1 MSIQELKDKVVRFT
15 EEAWN
20 KGNLSTLDEFLNPDV
35 VSYGSGR
42 EELKGIEAYKS
53 RLADFHADYPD
64 FHVDIEEIIAE
75 GDTVA
80 DRWTVQGTFTGPGKT
95 VPVPGTGKKFSVKG
109 TWMGRFVDGKIA
121 EDRYTYDTIELARQ
135 LGILPEPEEEK

>member
-1 MSIQELKDKVVRFT
+1 MSAEELKDKVIRFT

-20 KGNLSTLDEFLNPDV
+20 KKNLDIIDEFFDPDV

-42 EELKGIEAYKS
+42 ENLKGIEDYKS
-53 RLADFHADYPD
+53 RVTDFHTDYPD
-64 FHVDIEEIIAE
+64 FHVAIDEIIAE

-109 TWMGRFVDGKIA
+109 MWVGRFVDGKIV
-121 EDRYTYDTIELARQ
+121 EDRYTYDTMDLARQ
-135 LGILPEPEEEK
+135 LGLQPEPEEEK

>member
-1 MSIQELKDKVVRFT
+1 MSIQELKDKVIRFT

-53 RLADFHADYPD
+53 RLADFHTDYPD

-109 TWMGRFVDGKIA
+109 MWMGRFVDGKIV